1 MKILLLGSDINT
13 YYMARCYHELYSKKA
28 DVLGKEKMR
37 FTYKSSIINISY
49 NDNLRKEEYFSD
61 ILIEYSKKHYK
72 EKVLLIPCHDI
83 YVRLV
88 VENKKELEKYYIFN
102 LPSYEITNNLLIKE
116 KFYQTYKNLE
126 FPKTY
131 IYNLNDKLEIENFNY
146 PLILKPSNGI
156 EYYKHDFL
164 NQAKVYKLNN
174 IEEVKKTINQ
184 IKESGYKETL
194 IIQEYIEGDDTNLF
208 DSVFYVNTK
217 GKACLASFAQVGL
230 QEHGPTAIGNAT
242 VLINNYNEYKNTN
255 QIINKLKNFL
265 EEIHYTGFAEFDLK
279 YDPKDQTFKVL
290 EINPRQ
296 ARSSYYLSASG
307 HNLIK
312 YLIDDLYY
320 NKVSE
325 FKFADKK
332 ILLSMVP
339 KYVIKKYIKNKE
351 YKKEALKLYK
361 KGVDPLNY
369 KKDKSIFHKLYL
381 ICRKFKYIIKY
392 RKFKW

>member
-1 MKILLLGSDINT
+1 M
-13 YYMARCYHELYSKKA
+13 
-28 DVLGKEKMR
+28 
-37 FTYKSSIINISY
+37 
-49 NDNLRKEEYFSD
+49 
-61 ILIEYSKKHYK
+61 
-72 EKVLLIPCHDI
+72 
-83 YVRLV
+83 
-88 VENKKELEKYYIFN
+88 
-102 LPSYEITNNLLIKE
+102 
-116 KFYQTYKNLE
+116 
-126 FPKTY
+126 
-131 IYNLNDKLEIENFNY
+131 
-146 PLILKPSNGI
+146 
-156 EYYKHDFL
+156 
-164 NQAKVYKLNN
+164 
-174 IEEVKKTINQ
+174 
-184 IKESGYKETL
+184 
-194 IIQEYIEGDDTNLF
+194 
-208 DSVFYVNTK
+208 NTK

-351 YKKEALKLYK
+351 YKKETLKLYK
-361 KGVDPLNY
+361 KRVDPLNY